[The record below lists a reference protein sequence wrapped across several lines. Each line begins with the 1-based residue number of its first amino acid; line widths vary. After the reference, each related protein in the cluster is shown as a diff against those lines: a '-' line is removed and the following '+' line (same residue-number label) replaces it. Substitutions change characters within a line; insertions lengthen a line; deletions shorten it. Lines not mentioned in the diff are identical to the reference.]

1 MWCER
6 QKKKNP
12 TRAHQ
17 NSCEHCDD
25 VMCVVQR
32 SGFGAPKEFASKE
45 RRWLS
50 GPAKA
55 LRNDERKR
63 ERRGRPIKAL
73 RFIVARRSL
82 CFYVALCSSL
92 RRLGALRWPAGTMVF
107 LRWSNRFSPHPHTH
121 FHRDRI
127 LFLVVL
133 LREDCALFCFS
144 SLRET
149 MRRYIW
155 II

>member
-55 LRNDERKR
+55 LRNEERKR

-107 LRWSNRFSPHPHTH
+107 FCDGATDSPPTRTLTSIVTG
-121 FHRDRI
+121 FC
-127 LFLVVL
+127 FW
-133 LREDCALFCFS
+133 LFCYAKIVRFFA
-144 SLRET
+144 SLFCAKRCEG
-149 MRRYIW
+149 IFG
-155 II
+155 